1 MPGST
6 PFLVARPTL
15 EEWKAKQDYENS
27 RLKVLNSEWFEPER
41 DKKKHYILN
50 LMEYNSVKEEVN
62 YQADVNPKFG
72 VLTEECEIDFKDI
85 PENDIN
91 AIFVAEDVQDSWAI
105 EPNIDNDGKVEIPIK
120 SALDV
125 DISDALELG
134 EVAVGRNL
142 ASRGLLF

>member
-1 MPGST
+1 M
-6 PFLVARPTL
+6 
-15 EEWKAKQDYENS
+15 DYTNT
-27 RLKVLNSEWFEPER
+27 
-41 DKKKHYILN
+41 
-50 LMEYNSVKEEVN
+50 KEEVN
-62 YQADVNPKFG
+62 DQAEDCPNFG
-72 VLTEECEIDFKDI
+72 VLTDECEIDFKDI

-91 AIFVAEDVQDSWAI
+91 AIFVAEDVQDSWTI